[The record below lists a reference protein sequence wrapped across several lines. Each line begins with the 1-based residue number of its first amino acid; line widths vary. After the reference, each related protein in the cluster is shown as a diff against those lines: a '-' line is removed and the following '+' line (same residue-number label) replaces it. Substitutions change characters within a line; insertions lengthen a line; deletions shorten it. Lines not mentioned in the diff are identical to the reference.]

1 MVFTSLALMVR
12 ARGPDEFWRKR
23 RIFKLAA
30 HYIGRRRN
38 CYSIAIKM
46 VHRALHYATRGRK
59 LKKLDMG
66 ELWETR
72 LTGACEQYG
81 MQFSTLHEGLTRC
94 NILLNR
100 RVLSDLAIWEP
111 RTFESLV
118 RIAQEKA
125 RSDGLSGLT
134 RLNELDGVVTRGMI
148 KEKLDK

>member
-1 MVFTSLALMVR
+1 MIDL
-12 ARGPDEFWRKR
+12 
-23 RIFKLAA
+23 I
-30 HYIGRRRN
+30 
-38 CYSIAIKM
+38 
-46 VHRALHYATRGRK
+46 
-59 LKKLDMG
+59 
-66 ELWETR
+66 
-72 LTGACEQYG
+72 
-81 MQFSTLHEGLTRC
+81 
-94 NILLNR
+94 NR